1 MRPPAIRSP
10 WLYTVVGVVFTVI
23 LLSPL
28 YWVLSGSLM
37 TQREL
42 FSPHFS
48 IWPQHLVFENWSNA
62 VVRLLPHFAN
72 SAIVG
77 VCTSVLTLLITAP
90 AAYAIVWLKVRGR
103 GAILSFMLTSQMLPA
118 IVFVIPLFILFSNPD
133 LNLVNTLPGLILGDM
148 TFTVPFALIML
159 SAYLREFPYQLVEA
173 ALVDGAGQW
182 RAFFS
187 IVMPVTMT
195 GMITVAIFSFL
206 MPWGDLIFALSLI
219 TESGLQPLTLE
230 LYKAVGVYGIDW
242 SFLLPGSL
250 LTALPAVFF
259 VVVASRFIVSGFTR
273 GALQ

>member
-1 MRPPAIRSP
+1 MRPPTFRSP
-10 WLYTVVGVVFTVI
+10 WLYTVVGAIVTVV

-48 IWPQHLVFENWSNA
+48 IWPHQFVFQNWSNA
-62 VVRLLPHFAN
+62 LVRLWPHFAT
-72 SAIVG
+72 SAIVS
-77 VCTSVLTLLITAP
+77 VCTSALTLLVTAP
-90 AAYAIVWLKVRGR
+90 AAYAMIWLKVRGR

-118 IVFVIPLFILFSNPD
+118 IVFVIPLFILFSQVS
-133 LNLVNTLPGLILGDM
+133 LVNSLPGLILGDM

-159 SAYLREFPYQLVEA
+159 SAYIREFPYQLVEA
-173 ALVDGAGQW
+173 AQVDGAGQW

-187 IVMPVTMT
+187 IVLPVTKT

-206 MPWGDLIFALSLI
+206 MPWGDLIFALTFI

-250 LTALPAVFF
+250 LTALPGVIF
-259 VVVASRFIVSGFTR
+259 VVAASRFIVAGFTR
-273 GALQ
+273 GALH

>member
-1 MRPPAIRSP
+1 MRPPALRSP
-10 WLYTVVGVVFTVI
+10 WLYTVVGVIVTVI

-28 YWVLSGSLM
+28 YWVLCGSLM

-48 IWPQHLVFENWSNA
+48 IWPHEFVFQNWSNA
-62 VVRLLPHFAN
+62 LARLWPHFAT
-72 SAIVG
+72 SAIVS
-77 VCTSVLTLLITAP
+77 VCTSALTLLVTAP

-118 IVFVIPLFILFSNPD
+118 IVFVIPLFVVFSRMD
-133 LNLVNTLPGLILGDM
+133 LVNTLPGLILGDM
-148 TFTVPFALIML
+148 TFTVPFALVML
-159 SAYLREFPYQLVEA
+159 GAYLREFPYQLVEA

-187 IVMPVTMT
+187 IVLPVTMT

-219 TESGLQPLTLE
+219 TDAGLQPLTLE
-230 LYKAVGVYGIDW
+230 LYKARGALGIDW

-250 LTALPAVFF
+250 LTALPAALF
-259 VVVASRFIVSGFTR
+259 VVAASRYIVSGFTR
-273 GALQ
+273 GALH

>member
-10 WLYTVVGVVFTVI
+10 WFYTVAGVIITVI

-28 YWVLSGSLM
+28 YWVLSGSFM

-48 IWPQHLVFENWSNA
+48 IWPRELIYENWTNA
-62 VVRLLPHFAN
+62 VVRLWPHLAT
-72 SAIVG
+72 SAIVS
-77 VCTSVLTLLITAP
+77 VCTSALTLLVTAP

-118 IVFVIPLFILFSNPD
+118 IVFVIPLFVVFSRMD
-133 LNLVNTLPGLILGDM
+133 IVNTLPGLILGDM
-148 TFTVPFALIML
+148 TFTVPFALVML
-159 SAYLREFPYQLVEA
+159 GAYLREFPYQLVEA
-173 ALVDGAGQW
+173 ALVDGAGHW

-187 IVMPVTMT
+187 IVLPVTMT

-230 LYKAVGVYGIDW
+230 LYKARGALGIDW

-250 LTALPAVFF
+250 LTALPAVIF
-259 VVVASRFIVSGFTR
+259 VVAASRYVVSGFTR
-273 GALQ
+273 GALH

>member
-1 MRPPAIRSP
+1 MRPPAFRSP
-10 WLYTVVGVVFTVI
+10 WSYTVVGVVITVV

-28 YWVLSGSLM
+28 YWVLAGSFM

-42 FSPHFS
+42 FSPHFT
-48 IWPQHLVFENWSNA
+48 IWPHEFMFQNWSNA
-62 VVRLLPHFAN
+62 VVRLLPHFAT
-72 SAIVG
+72 SAIVS

-90 AAYAIVWLKVRGR
+90 AAYAIVWLKVHGR

-118 IVFVIPLFILFSNPD
+118 IVFVIPLFVLFSRID
-133 LNLVNTLPGLILGDM
+133 LVNSLPGLILGDM

-159 SAYLREFPYQLVEA
+159 GAYLREFPYQLVEA

-250 LTALPAVFF
+250 LTALPAAFC
-259 VVVASRFIVSGFTR
+259 VVVASRFIVAGFTR
-273 GALQ
+273 GALH

>member
-1 MRPPAIRSP
+1 MRPPTFRSP
-10 WLYTVVGVVFTVI
+10 WLYTVVGVIVTVI

-48 IWPQHLVFENWSNA
+48 LWPRELVYENWTNA
-62 VVRLLPHFAN
+62 VVRLWPHLAT
-72 SAIVG
+72 SAIVS
-77 VCTSVLTLLITAP
+77 VCTSALTLLVTAP

-118 IVFVIPLFILFSNPD
+118 IVFFFFLFVVFSRMNI
-133 LNLVNTLPGLILGDM
+133 VNTLPGLILGDM
-148 TFTVPFALIML
+148 TFTVPFALVML
-159 SAYLREFPYQLVEA
+159 GAYLREFPYQLVEA

-187 IVMPVTMT
+187 IVLPVTIT

-230 LYKAVGVYGIDW
+230 LYKARGALGIDW
-242 SFLLPGSL
+242 SFLLAGSL
-250 LTALPAVFF
+250 LTALPAVIF
-259 VVVASRFIVSGFTR
+259 VVAASRYIVSGFTR
-273 GALQ
+273 GALH

>member
-1 MRPPAIRSP
+1 MRPPTFRSP
-10 WLYTVVGVVFTVI
+10 WVYTVVGVIFTVI

-28 YWVLSGSLM
+28 YWVLAGSLM

-48 IWPQHLVFENWSNA
+48 IWPHQFVFQNWSNA
-62 VVRLLPHFAN
+62 LVRLWPHFAT
-72 SAIVG
+72 SAIVS
-77 VCTSVLTLLITAP
+77 VCTSALTLLVTAP
-90 AAYAIVWLKVRGR
+90 AAYAMIWLKVRGR

-118 IVFVIPLFILFSNPD
+118 IVFVIPLFILFSQVS
-133 LNLVNTLPGLILGDM
+133 LVNSLPGLILGDM

-159 SAYLREFPYQLVEA
+159 SAYIREFPYQLVEA
-173 ALVDGAGQW
+173 ALVDGASQW
-182 RAFFS
+182 RAFLS
-187 IVMPVTMT
+187 IVLPVTKT

-206 MPWGDLIFALSLI
+206 MPWGDLIFALTFI

-250 LTALPAVFF
+250 LTALPGVVF
-259 VVVASRFIVSGFTR
+259 VVAASRFIVAGFTR
-273 GALQ
+273 GALH

>member
-10 WLYTVVGVVFTVI
+10 WLYTVVGVIFTVI

-28 YWVLSGSLM
+28 YWVLSGSFM

-48 IWPQHLVFENWSNA
+48 LWPREFIYENWTNA
-62 VVRLLPHFAN
+62 VVRLWPHLAT
-72 SAIVG
+72 SAIVS
-77 VCTSVLTLLITAP
+77 VCTSALTLLVVAP

-118 IVFVIPLFILFSNPD
+118 IVFVIPLFVVFSRMD
-133 LNLVNTLPGLILGDM
+133 IVNTLPGLILGDM
-148 TFTVPFALIML
+148 TFTVPFALVML
-159 SAYLREFPYQLVEA
+159 GAYLREFPYQLVEA

-187 IVMPVTMT
+187 IVLPVTMT

-219 TESGLQPLTLE
+219 TEAGLQPLTLE
-230 LYKAVGVYGIDW
+230 LYKARGALGIDW

-250 LTALPAVFF
+250 LTALPAVVF
-259 VVVASRFIVSGFTR
+259 VVAASRFVVSGFTR
-273 GALQ
+273 GALH

>member
-1 MRPPAIRSP
+1 MRPPAFRSP
-10 WLYTVVGVVFTVI
+10 WFYTVAGVIITVV

-48 IWPQHLVFENWSNA
+48 LWPRELVYENWTNA
-62 VVRLLPHFAN
+62 VVRLWPHLAT
-72 SAIVG
+72 SAIVS
-77 VCTSVLTLLITAP
+77 VCTSALTLLVTAP
-90 AAYAIVWLKVRGR
+90 AAYAIIWLKVRGR

-118 IVFVIPLFILFSNPD
+118 IVFVIPLFVVFSRMNI
-133 LNLVNTLPGLILGDM
+133 VNTLPGLILGDM
-148 TFTVPFALIML
+148 TFTVPFALVML
-159 SAYLREFPYQLVEA
+159 GAYLREFPYQLVEA

-187 IVMPVTMT
+187 IVLPVTIT

-230 LYKAVGVYGIDW
+230 LYKARGALGIDW
-242 SFLLPGSL
+242 SFLLAGSL
-250 LTALPAVFF
+250 LTALPAVIF
-259 VVVASRFIVSGFTR
+259 VVAASRYIVSGFTR
-273 GALQ
+273 GALH

>member
-10 WLYTVVGVVFTVI
+10 WSYTVVGVIITVV

-28 YWVLSGSLM
+28 YWVLSGSFK

-48 IWPQHLVFENWSNA
+48 LWPREFIYENWTNA
-62 VVRLLPHFAN
+62 VVRLLPHLAT
-72 SAIVG
+72 SAIVSI
-77 VCTSVLTLLITAP
+77 CTSALTLLVVAP

-103 GAILSFMLTSQMLPA
+103 AAILSFMLTSQMLPA
-118 IVFVIPLFILFSNPD
+118 IVFVIPLFVVFSRMD
-133 LNLVNTLPGLILGDM
+133 IVNTLPGLILGDM
-148 TFTVPFALIML
+148 TFTVPFALVML
-159 SAYLREFPYQLVEA
+159 GAYLREFPYQLVEA

-187 IVMPVTMT
+187 IVLPVTMT

-219 TESGLQPLTLE
+219 TEAGLQPLTLE
-230 LYKAVGVYGIDW
+230 LYKARGALGIDW

-250 LTALPAVFF
+250 LTALPAVVF
-259 VVVASRFIVSGFTR
+259 VVAASRFVVSGFTR
-273 GALQ
+273 GALH

>member
-1 MRPPAIRSP
+1 MRSPAFRSP
-10 WLYTVVGVVFTVI
+10 WSYTVVGVIVTVI

-48 IWPQHLVFENWSNA
+48 IWPHQFVFQNWSNA
-62 VVRLLPHFAN
+62 LVRLWPHFAT
-72 SAIVG
+72 SAIVS
-77 VCTSVLTLLITAP
+77 VCTSALTLLITAP
-90 AAYAIVWLKVRGR
+90 AAYAMVWLKVHGR
-103 GAILSFMLTSQMLPA
+103 GAILSFMVTSQMLPA
-118 IVFVIPLFILFSNPD
+118 IVFVIPLFMVFSQIG
-133 LNLVNTLPGLILGDM
+133 LVNTLPGLILGDM

-159 SAYLREFPYQLVEA
+159 GAYIREFPYQLVEA

-187 IVMPVTMT
+187 IVLPVTMT

-219 TESGLQPLTLE
+219 TEAGLQPLTLE

-250 LTALPAVFF
+250 LTALPAAFF
-259 VVVASRFIVSGFTR
+259 VVAASRFIVSGFTR
-273 GALQ
+273 GALH

>member
-10 WLYTVVGVVFTVI
+10 WLYTVVGVIFTVI

-48 IWPQHLVFENWSNA
+48 LWPRELVYENWTNA
-62 VVRLLPHFAN
+62 VVRLWPHLAT
-72 SAIVG
+72 SAIVS
-77 VCTSVLTLLITAP
+77 VCTSALTLLVTAP
-90 AAYAIVWLKVRGR
+90 AAYAIIWLKVRGR

-118 IVFVIPLFILFSNPD
+118 IVFVIPLFVVFSRMNI
-133 LNLVNTLPGLILGDM
+133 VNTLPGLILGDM
-148 TFTVPFALIML
+148 TFTVPFALVML
-159 SAYLREFPYQLVEA
+159 GAYLREFPYQLVEA

-187 IVMPVTMT
+187 IVFSVTMT

-219 TESGLQPLTLE
+219 TEAGLQPLTLE
-230 LYKAVGVYGIDW
+230 LYKARGALGIDW
-242 SFLLPGSL
+242 SFLLAGSL
-250 LTALPAVFF
+250 LTALPAVIF
-259 VVVASRFIVSGFTR
+259 VVAASRYIVSGFTR
-273 GALQ
+273 GALH

>member
-1 MRPPAIRSP
+1 MRPPAFRSP
-10 WLYTVVGVVFTVI
+10 WLYTVVGIIITVV

-28 YWVLSGSLM
+28 YWVLMGSFM

-48 IWPQHLVFENWSNA
+48 LWPREFMFQNWTTA
-62 VVRLLPHFAN
+62 VGRLWPHFAT
-72 SAIVG
+72 SAIVS
-77 VCTSVLTLLITAP
+77 VCTSTATLLITAP

-118 IVFVIPLFILFSNPD
+118 IVFVIPLFVLFSRMD
-133 LNLVNTLPGLILGDM
+133 IVNTLPGLILGDM
-148 TFTVPFALIML
+148 TFTVPFALVML
-159 SAYLREFPYQLVEA
+159 GAYLREFPYQLVEA

-187 IVMPVTMT
+187 IVLPVTMT
-195 GMITVAIFSFL
+195 GIITVAIFSFL

-230 LYKAVGVYGIDW
+230 LYKARGALGIDW
-242 SFLLPGSL
+242 SFLLAGSL
-250 LTALPAVFF
+250 LTALPAALF
-259 VVVASRFIVSGFTR
+259 VVAASRFIVSGFTR
-273 GALQ
+273 GALH

>member
-1 MRPPAIRSP
+1 
-10 WLYTVVGVVFTVI
+10 
-23 LLSPL
+23 LLSPF

-48 IWPQHLVFENWSNA
+48 IWPHQFVFQNWSNA
-62 VVRLLPHFAN
+62 LVRLWPHFAT
-72 SAIVG
+72 SAIVS
-77 VCTSVLTLLITAP
+77 VCTSALTLLITAP
-90 AAYAIVWLKVRGR
+90 AAYAMAWLKVRGR
-103 GAILSFMLTSQMLPA
+103 GAILSFMVTSQMLPA
-118 IVFVIPLFILFSNPD
+118 IVFVIPLFMLFSNPQ

-159 SAYLREFPYQLVEA
+159 GAYLREFPYQLVEA

-187 IVMPVTMT
+187 IVVPVTMT

-219 TESGLQPLTLE
+219 TEAGLQPLTLE

-242 SFLLPGSL
+242 SFLLPGSV

-259 VVVASRFIVSGFTR
+259 VVAASRFIVAGFTR
-273 GALQ
+273 GALH

>member
-1 MRPPAIRSP
+1 MRPPALRSP
-10 WLYTVVGVVFTVI
+10 WLYTAAGIVITVV

-28 YWVLSGSLM
+28 YWVLAGSFM

-48 IWPQHLVFENWSNA
+48 LWPREFVFQNWSNA
-62 VVRLLPHFAN
+62 VVRLLPHLAT
-72 SAIVG
+72 SAVVS
-77 VCTSVLTLLITAP
+77 VCTSALTLLITAP

-118 IVFVIPLFILFSNPD
+118 IVFVIPLFVLFSRMD
-133 LNLVNTLPGLILGDM
+133 LVNTIPGLILGDM
-148 TFTVPFALIML
+148 TFTVPFSLIML
-159 SAYLREFPYQLVEA
+159 GAYLREFPYQLVEA
-173 ALVDGAGQW
+173 AQVDGASQW

-187 IVMPVTMT
+187 IVVPVTMT

-219 TESGLQPLTLE
+219 TEAGLQPLTLE

-259 VVVASRFIVSGFTR
+259 VVAASRFIVAGFTR
-273 GALQ
+273 GALH

>member
-1 MRPPAIRSP
+1 MRPPAFRSP
-10 WLYTVVGVVFTVI
+10 WLYTVAGVIITVV

-28 YWVLSGSLM
+28 YWVLSGSFM

-48 IWPQHLVFENWSNA
+48 LWPREFIYENWTNA
-62 VVRLLPHFAN
+62 VVRLWPHLAT
-72 SAIVG
+72 SAIVS
-77 VCTSVLTLLITAP
+77 VCTSALTLLVVAP

-103 GAILSFMLTSQMLPA
+103 GALLSFMLTSQMLPA
-118 IVFVIPLFILFSNPD
+118 IVFVIPLFVVFSRMD
-133 LNLVNTLPGLILGDM
+133 IVNTLPGLILGDM
-148 TFTVPFALIML
+148 TFTVPFALVML
-159 SAYLREFPYQLVEA
+159 GAYLREFPYQLVEA

-187 IVMPVTMT
+187 IVLPVTMT

-219 TESGLQPLTLE
+219 TEAGLQPLTLE
-230 LYKAVGVYGIDW
+230 LYKARGALGIDW

-250 LTALPAVFF
+250 LTALPAAVF
-259 VVVASRFIVSGFTR
+259 VVAASRFIVSGFTR
-273 GALQ
+273 GALH

>member
-1 MRPPAIRSP
+1 MRPPAFRSP
-10 WLYTVVGVVFTVI
+10 WWYTAAGIVITVV
-23 LLSPL
+23 LLLPL
-28 YWVLSGSLM
+28 YWVVMGSFM

-48 IWPQHLVFENWSNA
+48 LWPHEFMVQNWTNA
-62 VVRLLPHFAN
+62 VSRLWPHFAT
-72 SAIVG
+72 SAIVSF
-77 VCTSVLTLLITAP
+77 CTSTATLLITAP

-118 IVFVIPLFILFSNPD
+118 IVFVIPLFVLFSRVD
-133 LNLVNTLPGLILGDM
+133 LVNTLPGLILGDM

-159 SAYLREFPYQLVEA
+159 GAYLREFPYQLVEA
-173 ALVDGAGQW
+173 AQVDGAGQW

-187 IVMPVTMT
+187 IVVPVTMT

-206 MPWGDLIFALSLI
+206 MPWGDLIFALSMI
-219 TESGLQPLTLE
+219 TEAGLQPLTLE

-250 LTALPAVFF
+250 LTALPAVLF
-259 VVVASRFIVSGFTR
+259 VVAASRFIVAGFTR
-273 GALQ
+273 GALH

>member
-10 WLYTVVGVVFTVI
+10 WFYTVAGVIITVI

-28 YWVLSGSLM
+28 YWVLSGSFM

-48 IWPQHLVFENWSNA
+48 IWPRELIYENWTNA
-62 VVRLLPHFAN
+62 VVRLWPHLAT
-72 SAIVG
+72 SAIVS
-77 VCTSVLTLLITAP
+77 VCTSALTLLVTAP

-118 IVFVIPLFILFSNPD
+118 IVFVIPLFVVFSRMNI
-133 LNLVNTLPGLILGDM
+133 VNTLPGLILVDM
-148 TFTVPFALIML
+148 TFTVPFALVML
-159 SAYLREFPYQLVEA
+159 GAYLREFPYQLVEA

-187 IVMPVTMT
+187 IVLPVTIT

-230 LYKAVGVYGIDW
+230 LYKARGALGIDW
-242 SFLLPGSL
+242 SFLLAGSL
-250 LTALPAVFF
+250 LTALPAVIF
-259 VVVASRFIVSGFTR
+259 VVAASRYIVSGFTR
-273 GALQ
+273 GALH

>member
-1 MRPPAIRSP
+1 MRPPALRSP
-10 WLYTVVGVVFTVI
+10 WLYTVVGIFFTVI

-48 IWPQHLVFENWSNA
+48 IWPHQLVFENWSNA
-62 VVRLLPHFAN
+62 LVRLWPHFAT
-72 SAIVG
+72 SAIVS
-77 VCTSVLTLLITAP
+77 VCTSALTLFITAP
-90 AAYAIVWLKVRGR
+90 AAYGIVWLKLRGR

-118 IVFVIPLFILFSNPD
+118 IVFVIPLFVLFSRLD
-133 LNLVNTLPGLILGDM
+133 LVNTLPGLILGDM
-148 TFTVPFALIML
+148 TFTVPFALVML
-159 SAYLREFPYQLVEA
+159 GAYLREFPYQLVEA

-187 IVMPVTMT
+187 IVLPVTVT

-219 TESGLQPLTLE
+219 TEAGLQPLTLE
-230 LYKAVGVYGIDW
+230 LYKARGALGIDW

-250 LTALPAVFF
+250 LTALPAALF
-259 VVVASRFIVSGFTR
+259 VVAASRFIVSGFTR
-273 GALQ
+273 GALH

>member
-1 MRPPAIRSP
+1 MRPPTFRSP
-10 WLYTVVGVVFTVI
+10 WLYTVVGVIVTLI

-28 YWVLSGSLM
+28 YWVLAGSLM

-48 IWPQHLVFENWSNA
+48 IWPHQFVFQNWSNA
-62 VVRLLPHFAN
+62 LVRLWPHFAT
-72 SAIVG
+72 SAIVS
-77 VCTSVLTLLITAP
+77 VCTSALTLLVTAP
-90 AAYAIVWLKVRGR
+90 AAYAMIWLKVRGR
-103 GAILSFMLTSQMLPA
+103 GAIFSFMLTSQMLPA
-118 IVFVIPLFILFSNPD
+118 IVFVIPLFILFSQVS
-133 LNLVNTLPGLILGDM
+133 LVNSLPGLILGDM

-159 SAYLREFPYQLVEA
+159 SAYIREFPYQLVEA
-173 ALVDGAGQW
+173 AQVDGAGQW

-187 IVMPVTMT
+187 IVLPVTKT

-206 MPWGDLIFALSLI
+206 MPWGDLIFALTFI

-250 LTALPAVFF
+250 LTALPGVIF
-259 VVVASRFIVSGFTR
+259 VVAASRFIVAGFTR
-273 GALQ
+273 GALH

>member
-10 WLYTVVGVVFTVI
+10 WLYTVVGVIFTVI

-48 IWPQHLVFENWSNA
+48 LWPRELVYENWTNA
-62 VVRLLPHFAN
+62 VVRLWPHLAT
-72 SAIVG
+72 SAIVS
-77 VCTSVLTLLITAP
+77 VCTSALTLLVTAP

-118 IVFVIPLFILFSNPD
+118 IVFVIPLFVVFSRMNI
-133 LNLVNTLPGLILGDM
+133 VNTLPGLILGDM
-148 TFTVPFALIML
+148 TFTVPFALVML
-159 SAYLREFPYQLVEA
+159 GAYLREFPYQLVEA

-187 IVMPVTMT
+187 IVLPVTIT

-230 LYKAVGVYGIDW
+230 LYKARGALGIDW
-242 SFLLPGSL
+242 SFLLAGSL
-250 LTALPAVFF
+250 LTALPAVIF
-259 VVVASRFIVSGFTR
+259 VVAASRYIVSGFTR
-273 GALQ
+273 GALH

>member
-1 MRPPAIRSP
+1 MRPPAFRSP
-10 WLYTVVGVVFTVI
+10 WLYTIVGVIVTVI

-48 IWPQHLVFENWSNA
+48 IWPHQFVFQNWSNA
-62 VVRLLPHFAN
+62 LVRLWPHFAT
-72 SAIVG
+72 SAIVS
-77 VCTSVLTLLITAP
+77 VCTSALTLLVTAP

-118 IVFVIPLFILFSNPD
+118 IVFVIPLFVVFSRMEI
-133 LNLVNTLPGLILGDM
+133 VNTLPGLILGDT
-148 TFTVPFALIML
+148 TFTVPFALVML
-159 SAYLREFPYQLVEA
+159 GAYLREFPYQLVEA

-187 IVMPVTMT
+187 IVLPVTMT

-230 LYKAVGVYGIDW
+230 LYKARGALGIDW

-250 LTALPAVFF
+250 LTALPAVIF
-259 VVVASRFIVSGFTR
+259 VVAASRYVVSGFTR
-273 GALQ
+273 GALH